1 MLLIVTNA
9 NDKHADFVETRL
21 RERGVAYHRFNTET
35 FPQHTAICL
44 GFNNGVVTSHLVTR
58 DSEIDLRKTTHVW
71 YRKPAPPI
79 IDHVITDP
87 VARNFSEQ
95 EARTSLENLWETIPG
110 LWINNIF
117 AMRRANNRFLQWQM
131 AQELGFRMP
140 ATMLTNSPAMARNF
154 IDHVGGKVALK
165 VIGQTLVA
173 GEDAVHAMYTRLCDD
188 AVLAEMDTVRFTPS
202 ILQTYIEKRVEHRVT
217 VIGDRVFDCI
227 IESQA
232 TTKTQIDWRRYD
244 LAHTPH
250 RIGTL
255 SDSIAQQCL
264 EITHRLGLLFSGI
277 DLIETPDGDFVF
289 LEINCSP
296 QWGWIEAVTGM
307 PLRETLIDLLT

>member
-9 NDKHADFVETRL
+9 NDKHADFVEIQL
-21 RERGVAYHRFNTET
+21 RERGVTYHRFNTES

-44 GFNNGVVTSHLVTR
+44 GFNNGDITSRLVTR
-58 DSEIDLRKTTHVW
+58 NGEIDLRHTTHVW
-71 YRKPAPPI
+71 YRKPSPPI
-79 IDHVITDP
+79 IDPAIIDP
-87 VARNFSEQ
+87 VARSFSEQ

-110 LWINNIF
+110 LWVNDIF
-117 AMRRANNRFLQWQM
+117 SMRRANNRFLQWRL

-140 ATMLTNSPAMARNF
+140 TTMLTNSPTMARNF
-154 IDHVGGKVALK
+154 VHQVGGKVALK

-173 GEDAVHAMYTRLCDD
+173 CEDVVHAMYTRLCDE
-188 AVLAEMDTVRFTPS
+188 AVIAEMDAVRFTPS

-227 IESQA
+227 IESQT

-244 LAHTPH
+244 LANTPH
-250 RIGTL
+250 RVGVL
-255 SDSIAQQCL
+255 PDSVAQQCV

-277 DLIETPDGDFVF
+277 DLIETPDGDFIF

-296 QWGWIEAVTGM
+296 QWGWIEVVTGL